1 MLDETL
7 AKLETH
13 IRQSHAIRP
22 DDKAELLQLLTRL
35 QSEIAT
41 LAHTHAEHA
50 ASVSGSAERSMHEAL
65 RHTENPQLAASALQ
79 ELSES
84 VAELEVSHPQ
94 LVSVVNAI
102 SMLLSNMGI

>member
-7 AKLETH
+7 AKLETN

-22 DDKAELLQLLTRL
+22 GDKAELLQLLTRL
-35 QSEIAT
+35 QSEIAI

-50 ASVSGSAERSMHEAL
+50 ESVAGFAERSMHEAL
-65 RHTENPQLAASALQ
+65 QPAKNPQLAASTLQ

-102 SMLLSNMGI
+102 SMLLSNIGI